1 MNFTRLSILTIAL
14 SALTLGVAG
23 AHGQVLSSEPPEA
36 IRGLEVSDKLGFR
49 IPLDVEVFDSNGAT
63 VEIGSYMN
71 DRRPTVL
78 LLVYYDCPMLCGL
91 MLDKMN
97 EVINGVE
104 QTVGE
109 DYRILV
115 VSFDHTNTTEMARQM
130 QERWQRA
137 YDRGLDELGQES
149 YLFHIATAGEARRLA
164 DSVGFDYR
172 FQPQSGEFAHPSV
185 MYILT
190 PDGTLSSYLSGLDYE
205 PKQLRLALIDA
216 ADSKIARSIGDFFL
230 HLCFSFDPEA
240 GAFTLQAFRVMQI
253 AGVLSIIGVA
263 GLIGGLRVLELV
275 RRRTAV
281 GRPTAGGD
289 SQVSSSSHDSMSGPL
304 PGAVQS

>member
-1 MNFTRLSILTIAL
+1 MNRRHLSIAIVLL
-14 SALTLGVAG
+14 STLVLGGG
-23 AHGQVLSSEPPEA
+23 ARGQVLSSEPPEA
-36 IRGLEVSDKLGFR
+36 IRDLDVSDKLGFR
-49 IPLDVEVFDSNGAT
+49 IPMDVEVFDSTGAT

-97 EVINGVE
+97 EVINGTDQV
-104 QTVGE
+104 VGD

-115 VSFDHTNTTEMARQM
+115 VSFDHTNTTEMARQA
-130 QERWQRA
+130 QERWQRSYA
-137 YDRGLDELGQES
+137 RGLDKLGQES
-149 YLFHIATAGEARRLA
+149 YLFHTATAGEARRLA

-172 FQPQSGEFAHPSV
+172 FQPKSGEFAHPSV

-205 PKQLRLALIDA
+205 PKQLRIALIDA

-230 HLCFSFDPEA
+230 HLCFSFDPAA
-240 GAFTLQAFRVMQI
+240 GAFTLQAFRVMQV

-263 GLIGGLRVLELV
+263 GLVGGLRVLEIV
-275 RRRTAV
+275 RKRS
-281 GRPTAGGD
+281 AGPRLAAANTEH
-289 SQVSSSSHDSMSGPL
+289 SESTMSGPAT
-304 PGAVQS
+304 GAMQP

>member
-1 MNFTRLSILTIAL
+1 MTRFTRTILIIAL
-14 SALTLGVAG
+14 SAFGGWG
-23 AHGQVLSSEPPEA
+23 AARAQVLSSEPPEA

-49 IPLDVEVFDSNGAT
+49 IPLDVQVFDSTGTT
-63 VEIGSYMN
+63 VEIGSYLN

-130 QERWQRA
+130 QARWHRA

-149 YLFHIATAGEARRLA
+149 YLFHTATAAEARRLA

-172 FQPQSGEFAHPSV
+172 FQPKSGEFAHPSV

-216 ADSKIARSIGDFFL
+216 ADSKIARSIADFFL
-230 HLCFSFDPEA
+230 HLCFSFDPTA

-253 AGVLSIIGVA
+253 AGVLSIIGVG
-263 GLIGGLRVLELV
+263 GLIAGLRVVEIV
-275 RRRTAV
+275 RRRAARPDSTRLASAET
-281 GRPTAGGD
+281 GRTNSTITGSAAGAM
-289 SQVSSSSHDSMSGPL
+289 QP
-304 PGAVQS
+304 

>member
-1 MNFTRLSILTIAL
+1 MNTLRLAILMSVL
-14 SALTLGVAG
+14 SMLVLATAH
-23 AHGQVLSSEPPEA
+23 AHGQVLSDEPPAA
-36 IRGLEVSDKLGFR
+36 IRDLDVSDKLGFR
-49 IPLDVEVFDSNGAT
+49 VPTDVELFDSTGKT
-63 VEIGSYMN
+63 IEIGSYFS

-97 EVINGVE
+97 EIINGVE
-104 QTVGE
+104 QTVGD

-130 QERWQRA
+130 QERWHRA
-137 YDRGLDELGQES
+137 YDRGLDEVGQES
-149 YLFHIATAGEARRLA
+149 YLFHTATAAEARRLA
-164 DSVGFDYR
+164 DAVGFDYR
-172 FQPQSGEFAHPSV
+172 FMPKSGEFSHPSV

-230 HLCFSFDPEA
+230 PLCFTFDPEA
-240 GAFTLQAFRVMQI
+240 GAFTLQAFRVMQV

-263 GLIGGLRVLELV
+263 GLIGGLRVLEIV
-275 RRRTAV
+275 RRRSRTAS
-281 GRPTAGGD
+281 PATANH
-289 SQVSSSSHDSMSGPL
+289 QRENHMSGPAT
-304 PGAVQS
+304 GAMQS

>member
-1 MNFTRLSILTIAL
+1 MNRFSLPILAALL
-14 SALTLGVAG
+14 SALAFGSSAR
-23 AHGQVLSSEPPEA
+23 GQVLSDEPPEA

-49 IPLDVEVFDSNGAT
+49 VPLDVEIFDSTGKT
-63 VEIGSYMN
+63 VEIGSYFN

-91 MLDKMN
+91 MLNKMN
-97 EVINGVE
+97 EVINATD

-130 QERWQRA
+130 QERYHRA
-137 YDRGLDELGQES
+137 YDRGLDELGAES
-149 YLFHIATAGEARRLA
+149 FLFHTATAGQSRRLA

-172 FQPQSGEFAHPSV
+172 FIPASGEFSHPSV

-205 PKQLRLALIDA
+205 PQQLQIALLDA
-216 ADSKIARSIGDFFL
+216 GDSKIAKSIADFFL
-230 HLCFSFDPEA
+230 HMCFTFDPTA
-240 GAFTLQAFRVMQI
+240 GAYTLEAFRVMQI
-253 AGVLSIIGVA
+253 AGVLSVIGVG
-263 GLIGGLRVLELV
+263 GLIGGLRVIEV
-275 RRRTAV
+275 FRRRSARNAA
-281 GRPTAGGD
+281 GASSEPTNPT
-289 SQVSSSSHDSMSGPL
+289 MNGPAR
-304 PGAVQS
+304 GAMQP